1 MVFIIPWIDVYI
13 PHRRYPIKPQ
23 SSPWFSAACAAV
35 IVHRNRCRRVLEVTK
50 LAYANKTKESIT
62 SQKFGSQDFWLI
74 ANSVVNKVKSA
85 SPTLFN
91 GPQVL
96 SSASDKVKLLA
107 ENFSKNFNLDDSCI
121 SLPVFPSRANLKLHN
136 ISVTPKTVKR
146 DILNLDLS
154 KASGSDCLPG
164 MVLKNCEPE
173 LSHILAEPCNECL
186 KEACFPDCWKF
197 SMLVPIFKNRK
208 VYS

>member
-1 MVFIIPWIDVYI
+1 MNMSNSICNKGKSIIP
-13 PHRRYPIKPQ
+13 
-23 SSPWFSAACAAV
+23 
-35 IVHRNRCRRVLEVTK
+35 
-50 LAYANKTKESIT
+50 
-62 SQKFGSQDFWLI
+62 
-74 ANSVVNKVKSA
+74 
-85 SPTLFN
+85 
-91 GPQVL
+91 
-96 SSASDKVKLLA
+96 SASDKATLFT
-107 ENFSKNFNLDDSCI
+107 ENFSKNYNLDDLSI
-121 SLPVFPSRANLKLHN
+121 FLPVFPCRANLKLHN